1 MTPLCQLN
9 NHNSVYVLE
18 VIRGLNRILQS
29 DPVNS
34 ISHLKIYDLPG
45 SRFFGFRII
54 SLNRIGNGSSS
65 LVQFCK
71 F

>member
-1 MTPLCQLN
+1 MTPSCQLN

-34 ISHLKIYDLPG
+34 LSHLKINDLPG
-45 SRFFGFRII
+45 SSFFEFRII
-54 SLNRIGNGSSS
+54 SRNRIGNGSSS

-71 F
+71 Y

>member
-9 NHNSVYVLE
+9 NHDSVYVLE

-34 ISHLKIYDLPG
+34 ISHLKINDLPG
-45 SRFFGFRII
+45 SSFFEFRII
-54 SLNRIGNGSSS
+54 SSNIIGNGSSS

-71 F
+71 Y

>member
-34 ISHLKIYDLPG
+34 ISHLKINDLPE
-45 SRFFGFRII
+45 SRFFEFRII
-54 SLNRIGNGSSS
+54 SSNRIGNGSSS

-71 F
+71 Y